1 VVDDIW
7 KACAYGDLEKL
18 REFLEKD
25 SPSIINKPDATGFL
39 PLQWAA
45 LNNRVSVATL
55 LLEKG
60 AAVNATDNDKQTAL
74 HWAAV
79 RWGECTS

>member
-1 VVDDIW
+1 MVDDIW